1 MDPKIQGETKQRM
14 DRAIEA
20 LRNEFGKLRTGRA
33 SVGILDGIK
42 VDVYGTTTPL
52 NQIASLGV
60 SDSRTIVITPWDKSV
75 IQEIERSVH
84 KADLGLSPVNDGKVV
99 RISIPPL
106 TEERRKDLVKVA
118 KRVAEEQRVGIRNV
132 RRDANETVKKIQ
144 KEGKISEDDLKKSET
159 EIQKMT
165 DQAIAD
171 IDKVLANKEKEI
183 MEV

>member
-14 DRAIEA
+14 DKTIES

-33 SVGILDGIK
+33 SVALLDGVK
-42 VDVYGTTTPL
+42 VDSYGSLMSL
-52 NQIASLGV
+52 NQVASLSV
-60 SDSRTIVITPWDKSV
+60 SDSRTIVISPWDKS
-75 IQEIERSVH
+75 IMQEIEKSIH
-84 KADLGLSPVNDGKVV
+84 KSDLGLQPMNDGKVV
-99 RISIPPL
+99 RISIPAL

-132 RRDANETVKKIQ
+132 RRESNETVKKIQ
-144 KEGKISEDDLKKSET
+144 KDGKISEDDLKKWET

-171 IDKVLANKEKEI
+171 IDKILANKEKEI